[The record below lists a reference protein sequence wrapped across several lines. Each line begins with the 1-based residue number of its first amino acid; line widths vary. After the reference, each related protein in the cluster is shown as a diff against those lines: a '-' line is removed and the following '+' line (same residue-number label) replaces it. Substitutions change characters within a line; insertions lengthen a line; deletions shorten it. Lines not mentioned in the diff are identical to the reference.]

1 MSVMVKKKNKKK
13 LLFFVVLKLAR
24 PSLQSVFNFSV
35 AQPVLG
41 LLTFSL
47 LGLYIHSFVEGHHW
61 EGDSV
66 LSRGPW
72 TPLRGAHA
80 LSGPP
85 VWGSRA
91 RVCESEHLWPRD
103 SAHLIWALLF
113 RCRSAQ
119 KLPST
124 CLGQKERSVLRSRV
138 DCVPTGLLPYGPG
151 FWVWV
156 AAT

>member
-1 MSVMVKKKNKKK
+1 MLAYSQSVGCKPSPGDLRDRLQDNGPSSSTSLESLPSPAEVARLVCAVFARSVSNGENDA
-13 LLFFVVLKLAR
+13 LFVVLEFVR

-47 LGLYIHSFVEGHHW
+47 LGLYIHSFVEGHHR
-61 EGDSV
+61 EGDGV
-66 LSRGPW
+66 LSGGPW

-91 RVCESEHLWPRD
+91 RVCESEHL
-103 SAHLIWALLF
+103 
-113 RCRSAQ
+113 
-119 KLPST
+119 
-124 CLGQKERSVLRSRV
+124 
-138 DCVPTGLLPYGPG
+138 
-151 FWVWV
+151 
-156 AAT
+156 

>member
-1 MSVMVKKKNKKK
+1 MSVMVKKKKKNCA
-13 LLFFVVLKLAR
+13 FFVVLKLVR

-47 LGLYIHSFVEGHHW
+47 LGLYIHSFVEGHHR
-61 EGDSV
+61 EGDGV
-66 LSRGPW
+66 LSGGPW

-91 RVCESEHLWPRD
+91 RVCESEHL
-103 SAHLIWALLF
+103 
-113 RCRSAQ
+113 
-119 KLPST
+119 
-124 CLGQKERSVLRSRV
+124 
-138 DCVPTGLLPYGPG
+138 
-151 FWVWV
+151 
-156 AAT
+156 